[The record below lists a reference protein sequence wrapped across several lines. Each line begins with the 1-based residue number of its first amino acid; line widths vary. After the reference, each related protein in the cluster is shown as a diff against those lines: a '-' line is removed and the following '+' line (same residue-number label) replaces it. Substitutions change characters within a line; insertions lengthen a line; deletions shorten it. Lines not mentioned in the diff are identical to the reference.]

1 MSTFFQ
7 KGLNDV
13 PNPMDWMNQS
23 IRSGISSLQ
32 NNDLTDKSDDASSN
46 NFNNSNNFQAEKSFH
61 DESTTSSR
69 QQLPPPLQ
77 APYEED
83 TDATSGDGVGDGN
96 DDDVTSQ
103 ETESPLDQEYYIFR
117 KAKEVLQ
124 PSCFFRFIINMY
136 AQRKMN
142 IFFFIHFVST
152 IVIWFHFAMIKFEQ
166 QAESVPVGANRYWLK
181 RLAPPL
187 EFGTY

>member
-13 PNPMDWMNQS
+13 PNPIDWMNQS

-32 NNDLTDKSDDASSN
+32 NKDPTDNCDDALSKNIN
-46 NFNNSNNFQAEKSFH
+46 NINNFQAERSFH

-69 QQLPPPLQ
+69 QHLPPPLQ
-77 APYEED
+77 VPNEED
-83 TDATSGDGVGDGN
+83 TDATSGDGDGDD
-96 DDDVTSQ
+96 DDDVSSQ
-103 ETESPLDQEYYIFR
+103 ETESSLDKEHYIFR

-124 PSCFFRFIINMY
+124 PSCFFRFIINLY

-142 IFFFIHFVST
+142 IFFFIHFVAT
-152 IVIWFHFAMIKFEQ
+152 VVIWVHFAMIKFEQ